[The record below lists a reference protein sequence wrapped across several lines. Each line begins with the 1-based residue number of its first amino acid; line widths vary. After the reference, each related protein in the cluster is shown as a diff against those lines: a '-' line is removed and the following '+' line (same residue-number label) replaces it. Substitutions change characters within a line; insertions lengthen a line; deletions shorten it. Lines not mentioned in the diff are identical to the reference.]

1 VVSPLRPLEGPACPI
16 CGEGLD
22 AERLKIGAK
31 TCAKPEC
38 ARERKRRRDAA
49 AKGRHGSSTSRGE
62 NSLPEQDGLGGLLEE
77 LARAARPH
85 PAAALSAR
93 MDGLKITV
101 RAVAG

>member
-62 NSLPEQDGLGGLLEE
+62 NSLPEQDGLGAASWRNWPGRPGLT
-77 LARAARPH
+77 RPQR
-85 PAAALSAR
+85 SAP
-93 MDGLKITV
+93 GWTV
-101 RAVAG
+101 